1 MGAIVVVFMAI
12 VAIFM
17 GIYYIGS
24 EYQIGAGFCAIAL
37 GIIILIA
44 LGAGKF
50 DEYIEERPQD
60 TAEYVRTEAIHDTIT
75 SVHVYEVPDTV
86 YLPTELDLPEEESAE
101 DSVEVEIVSEIPLT
115 EDEVDS
121 LAGIVICDHCRNL
134 NNHLVEP
141 AVDKTPGF
149 FSIIEHE
156 SLR

>member
-1 MGAIVVVFMAI
+1 MGTIVVVFMAI

-50 DEYIEERPQD
+50 DEYIKEQPKNPV
-60 TAEYVRTEAIHDTIT
+60 EYVRTEVIHDTIKH
-75 SVHVYEVPDTV
+75 VHIHEVQVHDTI
-86 YLPTELDLPEEESAE
+86 YLTMTEPME
-101 DSVEVEIVSEIPLT
+101 DSIEVEIISEIPLT

-121 LAGIVICDHCRNL
+121 LADAVIY
-134 NNHLVEP
+134 NH
-141 AVDKTPGF
+141 
-149 FSIIEHE
+149 
-156 SLR
+156 

>member
-1 MGAIVVVFMAI
+1 MGSIVVVFMAI

-50 DEYIEERPQD
+50 DEYIEEQSRD
-60 TAEYVRTEAIHDTIT
+60 TQEYVRTEAIHDTIT
-75 SVHVYEVPDTV
+75 SVHIYEVHDTV
-86 YLPTELDLPEEESAE
+86 YLPTELDLPEEEMVE
-101 DSVEVEIVSEIPLT
+101 ESVEVEIVSEIPLT

-121 LAGIVICDHCRNL
+121 LTGAVIYDY
-134 NNHLVEP
+134 
-141 AVDKTPGF
+141 
-149 FSIIEHE
+149 
-156 SLR
+156 

>member
-24 EYQIGAGFCAIAL
+24 EYQIGTGFCAIAL

-50 DEYIEERPQD
+50 NEYIKEPPND
-60 TAEYVRTEAIHDTIT
+60 PVEYVRTEIIHDTINH
-75 SVHVYEVPDTV
+75 VHIHEVQVHDTV
-86 YLPTELDLPEEESAE
+86 YLTMTEPME
-101 DSVEVEIVSEIPLT
+101 DSIEVEIVSEIPLT

-121 LAGIVICDHCRNL
+121 LADAVIY
-134 NNHLVEP
+134 NH
-141 AVDKTPGF
+141 
-149 FSIIEHE
+149 
-156 SLR
+156 

>member
-24 EYQIGAGFCAIAL
+24 EYQIGTGFCAIAL

-50 DEYIEERPQD
+50 DEYIKEQPQNPV
-60 TAEYVRTEAIHDTIT
+60 EYVRTEVIHDTINH
-75 SVHVYEVPDTV
+75 VHIHEVQVHDTV
-86 YLPTELDLPEEESAE
+86 YLTMVEPME
-101 DSVEVEIVSEIPLT
+101 DSIEVEIVSEIPLT

-121 LAGIVICDHCRNL
+121 LADAVIY
-134 NNHLVEP
+134 NH
-141 AVDKTPGF
+141 
-149 FSIIEHE
+149 
-156 SLR
+156 

>member
-24 EYQIGAGFCAIAL
+24 EYQIGTGFCAIAL

-50 DEYIEERPQD
+50 DEYIKEQPKSPV
-60 TAEYVRTEAIHDTIT
+60 EYVRTEVIHDTIKH
-75 SVHVYEVPDTV
+75 VHIHEVQVHDTI
-86 YLPTELDLPEEESAE
+86 YLTMTEPME
-101 DSVEVEIVSEIPLT
+101 DSIEVEIVSEIPLT

-121 LAGIVICDHCRNL
+121 LADAVIY
-134 NNHLVEP
+134 NH
-141 AVDKTPGF
+141 
-149 FSIIEHE
+149 
-156 SLR
+156 

>member
-1 MGAIVVVFMAI
+1 MGSIIVVFMAI

-50 DEYIEERPQD
+50 DEYIKEQPKD
-60 TAEYVRTEAIHDTIT
+60 PVEYVRTEVIHDTINH
-75 SVHVYEVPDTV
+75 VHIHEVHDTV
-86 YLPTELDLPEEESAE
+86 YLAMELEQSAE
-101 DSVEVEIVSEIPLT
+101 EMMEDSIEVEIISEIPLT

-121 LAGIVICDHCRNL
+121 LADAVIY
-134 NNHLVEP
+134 NH
-141 AVDKTPGF
+141 
-149 FSIIEHE
+149 
-156 SLR
+156 

>member
-24 EYQIGAGFCAIAL
+24 EYQIGTGFCAIAL

-50 DEYIEERPQD
+50 DEYIKEQPKD
-60 TAEYVRTEAIHDTIT
+60 PVEYIRTEIIHDTINH
-75 SVHVYEVPDTV
+75 VHFQEVHDTV
-86 YLPTELDLPEEESAE
+86 YLTMAEPME
-101 DSVEVEIVSEIPLT
+101 DSIEVEIVSEIPLT

-121 LAGIVICDHCRNL
+121 LADAVIYNQ
-134 NNHLVEP
+134 
-141 AVDKTPGF
+141 
-149 FSIIEHE
+149 
-156 SLR
+156 

>member
-1 MGAIVVVFMAI
+1 MGTIVVVFMAI

-50 DEYIEERPQD
+50 DEYIKEQPKD
-60 TAEYVRTEAIHDTIT
+60 PVEYVRTEIIHDTINH
-75 SVHVYEVPDTV
+75 VHIHEVQVYDTV
-86 YLPTELDLPEEESAE
+86 YLTMTEPIE
-101 DSVEVEIVSEIPLT
+101 DSIEVEIVSEIPLT

-121 LAGIVICDHCRNL
+121 LADAVIY
-134 NNHLVEP
+134 NH
-141 AVDKTPGF
+141 
-149 FSIIEHE
+149 
-156 SLR
+156 

>member
-1 MGAIVVVFMAI
+1 MGAIVVVFMA
-12 VAIFM
+12 VAAVFM

-50 DEYIEERPQD
+50 DEYIEERPRD
-60 TAEYVRTEAIHDTIT
+60 TAEYVQTEVIHDTIT
-75 SVHVYEVPDTV
+75 SVHIYEVHDTV
-86 YLPTELDLPEEESAE
+86 YLPTELDLPEEEMVE

-121 LAGIVICDHCRNL
+121 LADAVICDY
-134 NNHLVEP
+134 
-141 AVDKTPGF
+141 
-149 FSIIEHE
+149 
-156 SLR
+156 

>member
-1 MGAIVVVFMAI
+1 MGTIVVVFMAI

-50 DEYIEERPQD
+50 DEYIKEQPKD
-60 TAEYVRTEAIHDTIT
+60 PVEYVRTEVIHDTINH
-75 SVHVYEVPDTV
+75 VHIHEVHDTV
-86 YLPTELDLPEEESAE
+86 YLTIELEPLVEEMME
-101 DSVEVEIVSEIPLT
+101 DSIEVEIVSEIPLT

-121 LAGIVICDHCRNL
+121 LADAVIY
-134 NNHLVEP
+134 NH
-141 AVDKTPGF
+141 
-149 FSIIEHE
+149 
-156 SLR
+156 

>member
-24 EYQIGAGFCAIAL
+24 EYQIGTGFCAIAL

-50 DEYIEERPQD
+50 DEYIKEQPKD
-60 TAEYVRTEAIHDTIT
+60 PIEYVRTEVIHDTINH
-75 SVHVYEVPDTV
+75 VHFHEVQVHDTI
-86 YLPTELDLPEEESAE
+86 YLSMTEPME
-101 DSVEVEIVSEIPLT
+101 DSIEVEIVSEIPLT

-121 LAGIVICDHCRNL
+121 LADAVIY
-134 NNHLVEP
+134 NH
-141 AVDKTPGF
+141 
-149 FSIIEHE
+149 
-156 SLR
+156 

>member
-1 MGAIVVVFMAI
+1 MGSIVVVFMAI

-50 DEYIEERPQD
+50 DEYIEEQPRD
-60 TAEYVRTEAIHDTIT
+60 TQEYVRTEAIHDTIT
-75 SVHVYEVPDTV
+75 SVHIYEVHDTV
-86 YLPTELDLPEEESAE
+86 YLPAELDLPEEEMVE

-121 LAGIVICDHCRNL
+121 LADTVIYDY
-134 NNHLVEP
+134 
-141 AVDKTPGF
+141 
-149 FSIIEHE
+149 
-156 SLR
+156 

>member
-1 MGAIVVVFMAI
+1 MGTIVVVFMAI

-50 DEYIEERPQD
+50 DEYIKEQPKD
-60 TAEYVRTEAIHDTIT
+60 PVEYVRTEIIHDTINH
-75 SVHVYEVPDTV
+75 VHFHEVHDTV
-86 YLPTELDLPEEESAE
+86 YLAMELEPEEILE
-101 DSVEVEIVSEIPLT
+101 DSIEVEIVSEIPLT

-121 LAGIVICDHCRNL
+121 LADAVIYNQ
-134 NNHLVEP
+134 
-141 AVDKTPGF
+141 
-149 FSIIEHE
+149 
-156 SLR
+156 

>member
-1 MGAIVVVFMAI
+1 MGSIVVVFMAI

-50 DEYIEERPQD
+50 DEYIEERPRD
-60 TAEYVRTEAIHDTIT
+60 TAEYARTEAIHDTIT
-75 SVHVYEVPDTV
+75 SVHIYEVHDTV
-86 YLPTELDLPEEESAE
+86 YLPTEPDLPEEETAE

-121 LAGIVICDHCRNL
+121 LAGAGIYDHRRNL
-134 NNHLVEP
+134 NNNLVEP
-141 AVDKTPGF
+141 GVDKTPGF
-149 FSIIEHE
+149 FYIIEHE

>member
-24 EYQIGAGFCAIAL
+24 EYQIGTGFCAIAF

-50 DEYIEERPQD
+50 DEYIKEQPKD
-60 TAEYVRTEAIHDTIT
+60 PIEYVRTEIIHDTINHV
-75 SVHVYEVPDTV
+75 SFQEVHDTI
-86 YLPTELDLPEEESAE
+86 YLTMTEPME
-101 DSVEVEIVSEIPLT
+101 DSIEVEIVSEIPLT

-121 LAGIVICDHCRNL
+121 LADAVIYNQ
-134 NNHLVEP
+134 
-141 AVDKTPGF
+141 
-149 FSIIEHE
+149 
-156 SLR
+156 

>member
-1 MGAIVVVFMAI
+1 MGTVVVVFMA
-12 VAIFM
+12 VAAVFM

-50 DEYIEERPQD
+50 DEYIEERPRD
-60 TAEYVRTEAIHDTIT
+60 TAEYARTEAIHDTIT
-75 SVHVYEVPDTV
+75 RVHIYEVHDTV
-86 YLPTELDLPEEESAE
+86 YMPAEPVPPEEETAE

-121 LAGIVICDHCRNL
+121 LADAEICD
-134 NNHLVEP
+134 E
-141 AVDKTPGF
+141 AD
-149 FSIIEHE
+149 
-156 SLR
+156 SLYGY